1 MPPKKQSDKPSKK
14 NVEKAKTKNIE
25 DKTFGLKN
33 KKGNKNQK
41 YIAQVEHQIK
51 SGGDPLQ
58 KKKEAERAAEKK
70 KKEAALKLEE
80 EQKALFRPV
89 MTQKVASGV
98 DPKSVFCAFFKQGL
112 CKKTAEKCKF
122 SHDPDIEHKSAKR
135 SIYTDTAKDED
146 DDMEDWDEEKLADVV
161 GKKHGAEKKL
171 ETAIICKFFLDAL
184 ENNKYGW
191 FWNCPEEAKSGKQCK
206 YRHALPPGFVLKK
219 DKKKSDLMNESDKVS
234 IEELIEQKRI
244 ELNAQSKALTPVNL
258 QTFVAWKKRKLR
270 EKAEAEAKNNEDKK
284 KKMKSGVHVGM
295 SGRDMFL
302 FDENMGSNENDDGED
317 KGEAFDLSKLD
328 KEDSDEAPVK
338 VHEIKFDEYG
348 IMDDGLEAT
357 TNEQLKNLKGEVATD
372 LPKSAD
378 SESDDSADDFE
389 LLEGAEGGATAVI
402 DEAAFDEDLFED
414 EDLDDL
420 EDELNNLEV

>member
-1 MPPKKQSDKPSKK
+1 MPPKKQADKPSKK

-41 YIAQVEHQIK
+41 YIAQVEKQVK

-58 KKKEAERAAEKK
+58 RKKEEERAAEKK
-70 KKEAALKLEE
+70 KKEAAQKLEE

-89 MTQKVASGV
+89 LTQKVASGV

-112 CKKTAEKCKF
+112 CKKSADKCKF

-135 SIYTDTAKDED
+135 SIYTDTKEED
-146 DDMEDWDEEKLADVV
+146 DDMEDWDEEKLAEVV

-171 ETAIICKFFLDAL
+171 ETAIICKYFLDAL
-184 ENNKYGW
+184 ENSKYGW
-191 FWNCPEEAKSGKQCK
+191 FWNCPEEKNGKACK
-206 YRHALPPGFVLKK
+206 YKHALPPGFVLKK
-219 DKKKSDLMNESDKVS
+219 DKKKSDLMNENDKVS

-284 KKMKSGVHVGM
+284 KKMKSGLTVGM

-302 FDENMGSNENDDGED
+302 FDEKMGVNEDDDGED

-328 KEDSDEAPVK
+328 KEESDEAPVK

-357 TNEQLKNLKGEVATD
+357 TNEQLKNLKG
-372 LPKSAD
+372 
-378 SESDDSADDFE
+378 
-389 LLEGAEGGATAVI
+389 AEGGAAAIV
-402 DEAAFDEDLFED
+402 DESAFDEDLFED
-414 EDLDDL
+414 EDLDEL

>member
-1 MPPKKQSDKPSKK
+1 MPPKKAASDKPSKK
-14 NVEKAKTKNIE
+14 NVAKAKDQNIE

-41 YIAQVEHQIK
+41 YIAQVNKQVM
-51 SGGDPLQ
+51 SGGDPLTR
-58 KKKEAERAAEKK
+58 KRDEERALEKK
-70 KKEAALKLEE
+70 KKEAAQKAEE

-89 MTQKVASGV
+89 MTQKVGAGV
-98 DPKSVFCAFFKQGL
+98 DPKSVFCAFFKAGL

-135 SIYTDTAKDED
+135 SVYTDTAKDEED
-146 DDMEDWDEEKLADVV
+146 GMEDWDEEKLAEAILQ
-161 GKKHGAEKKL
+161 KHGAEKKL
-171 ETAIICKFFLDAL
+171 DTAIICKFFLDAL

-191 FWNCPEEAKSGKQCK
+191 FWNCPNQGKECK

-219 DKKKSDLMNESDKVS
+219 DKKKSDLMNESEKVS

-244 ELNAQSKALTPVNL
+244 ELNAQTKALTPVNL
-258 QTFVAWKKRKLR
+258 HSFVAWKKRKLR

-284 KKMKSGVHVGM
+284 KKMKSGLTVGM

-302 FDENMGSNENDDGED
+302 FDENMVSNKDDDGED
-317 KGEAFDLSKLD
+317 GGEAFDLSKLD
-328 KEDSDEAPVK
+328 KEESDEAPVK

-357 TNEQLKNLKGEVATD
+357 TNEQLKNLKG
-372 LPKSAD
+372 
-378 SESDDSADDFE
+378 
-389 LLEGAEGGATAVI
+389 AEGGATAII

-414 EDLDDL
+414 EDLDEL

>member
-1 MPPKKQSDKPSKK
+1 MPPKKQADKPSKK
-14 NVEKAKTKNIE
+14 NVEKAKTKTIE

-41 YIAQVEHQIK
+41 YIAQVEKQVK
-51 SGGDPLQ
+51 SGGDPFQ
-58 KKKEAERAAEKK
+58 KKKEERAAEKK
-70 KKEAALKLEE
+70 RKEAAQKLEE

-89 MTQKVASGV
+89 TTQKVASGV

-112 CKKTAEKCKF
+112 CKKSAEKCKF
-122 SHDPDIEHKSAKR
+122 SHDPEIEHKSAKR

-171 ETAIICKFFLDAL
+171 ETAIICKFFIDAL

-191 FWNCPEEAKSGKQCK
+191 FWNCPEETKSGKTCK

-244 ELNAQSKALTPVNL
+244 ELNAQSKTLTPVNL

-270 EKAEAEAKNNEDKK
+270 EKAEAEAKSNEDKK
-284 KKMKSGVHVGM
+284 KKMKSGVHAGM

-302 FDENMGSNENDDGED
+302 FDENMGSNENDDGDD

-328 KEDSDEAPVK
+328 KEESDEAPVK

-357 TNEQLKNLKGEVATD
+357 TNEQLKNLK
-372 LPKSAD
+372 
-378 SESDDSADDFE
+378 
-389 LLEGAEGGATAVI
+389 GAEGGATAVI